1 MLCGLPGSCCGLTVL
16 LFKGLICKVPEIPAN
31 FQFFWRR
38 GSSSEQKLQSR
49 LGD

>member
-31 FQFFWRR
+31 FQFFLAAGFQFRAEIAV
-38 GSSSEQKLQSR
+38 SSR
-49 LGD
+49 